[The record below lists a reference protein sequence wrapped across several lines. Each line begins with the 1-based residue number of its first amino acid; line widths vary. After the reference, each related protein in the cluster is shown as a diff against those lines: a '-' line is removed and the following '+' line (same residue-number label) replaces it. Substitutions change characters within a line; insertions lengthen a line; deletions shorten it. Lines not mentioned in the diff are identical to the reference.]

1 MLESTRYVFVKMGKK
16 FENVGN
22 LMRKNK
28 YLKLAIGAA
37 VIGRF
42 SLVGNLQSSA
52 ISAGKVWDTT
62 KVLLGYL
69 DKFAS
74 RGWGYA
80 YSVWF
85 LRDMKYYA
93 DDFYD
98 WLKHKLHRTNF
109 REPLEAEK
117 ILKKGF
123 KKIKGQSLAKEEVMD
138 FALRVTNEKNE
149 AQMNKRQRKGADII
163 LMTGTSGCG
172 KSMMAKELAN
182 AVSNAPAFVI
192 SSGDIDSKNKDSIV
206 SQLFGQRQSN
216 VGYGHAMAK
225 TSEKNCLIAYIE
237 RVKHGV
243 VIIEEYDK
251 MHCESL
257 DEVLRAFS
265 DNGSAYVC
273 GQKIDASNITFILT
287 SNESKDSVQ
296 CKTKTKE
303 KEVVQEQ
310 ANSKNINSKNET
322 NNDVKNVNE
331 STFDINKNELAS
343 SVVQKQANIKN
354 VISENKTNNN
364 VEKVNEYIFNIIK
377 SKSAS
382 AETENKDLSRTSVHH
397 DKSFMNRL
405 TTVEFE
411 RLSLEDFEEI
421 IKSEYGKSMPKY
433 WKSYANITLDIS
445 GIFKPIAKK
454 AISMD
459 EHGRA
464 PRKIMSKL
472 TGLLSRESRKLKG
485 KKVKVQYDEVENK
498 FFLKIV

>member
-1 MLESTRYVFVKMGKK
+1 MAKSRS
-16 FENVGN
+16 
-22 LMRKNK
+22 
-28 YLKLAIGAA
+28 LKLVVSAA
-37 VIGRF
+37 VIGQL
-42 SLVGNLQSSA
+42 SLAGNLQSLS
-52 ISAGKVWDTT
+52 IGAGKIWDTT

-117 ILKKGF
+117 ILRKGF
-123 KKIKGQSLAKEEVMD
+123 EKIKGQKRAKEEVMD
-138 FALRVTNEKNE
+138 FALRVANEKNE

-206 SQLFGQRQSN
+206 SQLFGERHSE
-216 VGYGHAMAK
+216 VGYDRYQK

-257 DEVLRAFS
+257 DEVLRAFA
-265 DNGSAYVC
+265 DNGSAYIC
-273 GQKIDASNITFILT
+273 GQKVDASNITFILT
-287 SNESKDSVQ
+287 SNESKDSVKCKLKNKSENKSAKDKVNVLNINIENQ
-296 CKTKTKE
+296 NENKTKD
-303 KEVVQEQ
+303 
-310 ANSKNINSKNET
+310 ANSKEPTSDDFLANEDNVATVPNNSD
-322 NNDVKNVNE
+322 NDVN
-331 STFDINKNELAS
+331 TH
-343 SVVQKQANIKN
+343 IKDA
-354 VISENKTNNN
+354 E
-364 VEKVNEYIFNIIK
+364 VE
-377 SKSAS
+377 
-382 AETENKDLSRTSVHH
+382 DLSRTSVSH

-405 TTVEFE
+405 TTVEFN
-411 RLSLEDFEEI
+411 RLTLKDFEEI
-421 IKSEYGKSMPKY
+421 IKSEYGESMPKY
-433 WKSYANITLDIS
+433 WKSYANMTLNIS
-445 GIFKPIAKK
+445 AIFKPIAKK

-472 TGLLSRESRKLKG
+472 TGLLSRESRKLNG
-485 KKVKVQYDEVENK
+485 KNVKVKYNEKENK
-498 FFLKIV
+498 FYLKIK

>member
-1 MLESTRYVFVKMGKK
+1 MAKSKS
-16 FENVGN
+16 
-22 LMRKNK
+22 
-28 YLKLAIGAA
+28 LKLVVSAA
-37 VIGRF
+37 VIGQL
-42 SLVGNLQSSA
+42 SLAGNLQSLS
-52 ISAGKVWDTT
+52 IGAGKIWDTT

-98 WLKHKLHRTNF
+98 WLKHKLLYRTKF
-109 REPLEAEK
+109 REPAETEK

-123 KKIKGQSLAKEEVMD
+123 EKIKGQKRAKEEVMD

-149 AQMNKRQRKGADII
+149 AQINKRNRKGADII

-206 SQLFGQRQSN
+206 SQLFGERHSE
-216 VGYGHAMAK
+216 VGYDRYQR

-257 DEVLRAFS
+257 DEVLRAFA
-265 DNGSAYVC
+265 DNGSAYIC
-273 GQKIDASNITFILT
+273 GQKVDASNITFILT
-287 SNESKDSVQ
+287 SNESKDSVKCKLKNKTDNKSAPNKANTEDVNSENQ
-296 CKTKTKE
+296 NENKTKD
-303 KEVVQEQ
+303 
-310 ANSKNINSKNET
+310 ANSKEPTSDDFLANEDNVATVPNNSD
-322 NNDVKNVNE
+322 NDVN
-331 STFDINKNELAS
+331 TH
-343 SVVQKQANIKN
+343 IKDA
-354 VISENKTNNN
+354 E
-364 VEKVNEYIFNIIK
+364 VE
-377 SKSAS
+377 
-382 AETENKDLSRTSVHH
+382 DLSRTSVSH

-405 TTVEFE
+405 TTVEFD
-411 RLSLEDFEEI
+411 RLSLKDFEEI
-421 IKSEYGKSMPKY
+421 IKSEYGESMPKY

-445 GIFKPIAKK
+445 AIFNPIAKK
-454 AISMD
+454 SISMD

-472 TGLLSRESRKLKG
+472 TGLLSRESRKLNG
-485 KKVKVQYDEVENK
+485 KNVKVKYNEKENK
-498 FFLKIV
+498 FYLKIK